1 MPAGRLFLPWPKRV
15 LSILKSMGWTSK
27 PIRTIEI
34 PEPAVEPLLTPGPAP
49 EPQREPERQPV
60 PIER

>member
-1 MPAGRLFLPWPKRV
+1 
-15 LSILKSMGWTSK
+15 MGWTSK
-27 PIRTIEI
+27 PIKTIEI